1 MKCEHCGCEL
11 DGNEKF
17 CPLCGANLSNAVK
30 TENKILLGKEKNN
43 KRKWIIA
50 ILGIFVLF
58 IIFSCIGVVG
68 YNKQVAEKEA
78 QQEAIQKKR
87 EKEQREAEEK
97 AKEEAEEKERKE
109 AEEKAKREAEFIF
122 PYSDTENLTEPQLQS
137 LSQDQLALARN
148 EIIARH
154 GRIFTDEPYKSYFES
169 KSWYQGTI
177 QPQEFD
183 ANYETV
189 LNETEKVNIELI
201 KTHET
206 VFIKESY
213 KKAYIG
219 ILRNENQAIVGN
231 HYYYLYDMDKDAVP
245 ELIIAKGT
253 SGDMMQCYIYSYDI
267 EKAVAYCAGWIPAP
281 STRCFET
288 KADLNMPGITVIM
301 TYTGI
306 PNAVALML
314 QDKTLVKV
322 DELENE
328 AILIEQY
335 SQQELTRHEI
345 TDFSTLENM

>member
-189 LNETEKVNIELI
+189 LNETERK
-201 KTHET
+201 
-206 VFIKESY
+206 
-213 KKAYIG
+213 
-219 ILRNENQAIVGN
+219 
-231 HYYYLYDMDKDAVP
+231 
-245 ELIIAKGT
+245 
-253 SGDMMQCYIYSYDI
+253 
-267 EKAVAYCAGWIPAP
+267 
-281 STRCFET
+281 
-288 KADLNMPGITVIM
+288 
-301 TYTGI
+301 
-306 PNAVALML
+306 
-314 QDKTLVKV
+314 
-322 DELENE
+322 
-328 AILIEQY
+328 
-335 SQQELTRHEI
+335 
-345 TDFSTLENM
+345 

>member
-1 MKCEHCGCEL
+1 MSMKCEHCGCEL

-169 KSWYQGTI
+169 KSWYKGAI

-183 ANYETV
+183 TNCEIA
-189 LNETEKVNIELI
+189 LNETEKANIELI
-201 KTHET
+201 EKYEKVLQENELINTYYSSILQEYQQAEKKGF
-206 VFIKESY
+206 FIEYSKY
-213 KKAYIG
+213 PNVNQNLLQLDAKVLYYTLIDLCNDG
-219 ILRNENQAIVGN
+219 I
-231 HYYYLYDMDKDAVP
+231 P
-245 ELIIAKGT
+245 ELFIARLEDEKTSRYEIVDVYGYDGSAQHLNVGIDLGIKPLDSKGT
-253 SGDMMQCYIYSYDI
+253 MGNGTHYTICENNMIKQYESNG
-267 EKAVAYCAGWIPAP
+267 
-281 STRCFET
+281 ET
-288 KADLNMPGITVIM
+288 LNSVESVGI
-301 TYTGI
+301 
-306 PNAVALML
+306 
-314 QDKTLVKV
+314 
-322 DELENE
+322 
-328 AILIEQY
+328 
-335 SQQELTRHEI
+335 
-345 TDFSTLENM
+345 